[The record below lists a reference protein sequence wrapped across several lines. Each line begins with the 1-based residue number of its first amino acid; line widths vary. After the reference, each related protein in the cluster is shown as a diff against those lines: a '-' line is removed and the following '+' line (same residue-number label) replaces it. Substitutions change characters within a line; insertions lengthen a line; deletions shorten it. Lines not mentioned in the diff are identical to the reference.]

1 MATDSRRL
9 TIGVGLLVLCSALVI
24 FGGLPDTPVP
34 DIALAIAALGMA
46 AGSLLVGFSQDGIG
60 V

>member
-1 MATDSRRL
+1 MATDSRKL

-24 FGGLPDTPVP
+24 FGGLPTAPIP
-34 DIALAIAALGMA
+34 DVALAVAALGLA
-46 AGSLLVGFSQDGIG
+46 AGSLLVGFSEDGIG